1 MDFKKLSA
9 PSLKELF
16 ITQMEQMILSGE
28 LEIGSRLPSERELA
42 SSMQVSRAVINTGIS
57 ELEAKGFLVV
67 KPRIGTFVEDYR
79 RYGTIDTLMSIM
91 KYNGGSLN
99 KSEIR
104 SILEVRIV
112 LDTLAASLTIEHA
125 TDDEIDS
132 LKIYLEGLKVCKDP
146 KEAAQL
152 AFSFHHELGFISGNT
167 LLPLFFVSFKNPV
180 MSLWIRFC
188 KEYDVK
194 ALYHNTAMFYENLKK
209 RDKEKTVAFIESSLH
224 ESIEGGRQIYQ

>member
-42 SSMQVSRAVINTGIS
+42 SSMQVSRAVINSGIS

-67 KPRIGTFVEDYR
+67 KPRIGTFVQDYR

-112 LDTLAASLTIEHA
+112 LDRLAATLTIEHA
-125 TDDEIDS
+125 SDEQMDS
-132 LKIYLEGLKVCKDP
+132 LKTYLDDLKVCKDP
-146 KEAAQL
+146 KKAAQL

-188 KEYDVK
+188 KEYDIK
-194 ALYHNTAMFYENLKK
+194 TLYRNTNLFYENLKS
-209 RDKEKTVAFIESSLH
+209 RDLSKTLSFIESSLH
-224 ESIEGGRQIYQ
+224 ETIEGDRQIYK